1 MKKTAVQFFKFG
13 LVGASNT
20 IIGYLIYASSLKVL
34 RLMDLWPSVD
44 IYISQFIMFVL
55 SVAWSFYWN
64 NRFVFKKEEETERNI
79 GKALV
84 KTYISYAF
92 TSLILSELLLM
103 VWVEILGINDYVA
116 PILSL
121 IITVPLNFVIQKFW
135 AFKDKKNEREV

>member
-1 MKKTAVQFFKFG
+1 MKKTVVQFFKFG

-20 IIGYLIYASSLKVL
+20 VIGYLIYAASLKVL
-34 RLMDLWPSVD
+34 RLLNLWPSID

>member
-1 MKKTAVQFFKFG
+1 MKKTVVQFFKFG

-20 IIGYLIYASSLKVL
+20 VIGYLIYAASLKVL
-34 RLMDLWPSVD
+34 RLLNLWPSID

-64 NRFVFKKEEETERNI
+64 NRFVFKKEEKTERNI
-79 GKALV
+79 GKALI

-135 AFKDKKNEREV
+135 AFKDKKNEKEN

>member
-1 MKKTAVQFFKFG
+1 MKKTVVQFLKFG

-20 IIGYLIYASSLKVL
+20 VIGYLIYAASLKVL
-34 RLMDLWPSVD
+34 RLLNLWPSID
-44 IYISQFIMFVL
+44 IYISQFIMFIL

-79 GKALV
+79 GKALI
-84 KTYISYAF
+84 KTYVSYAF

-103 VWVEILGINDYVA
+103 VWVKILGVNDYVA

-135 AFKDKKNEREV
+135 AFKDKKNEKEI

>member
-1 MKKTAVQFFKFG
+1 MKKTIIQFFKFG

-20 IIGYLIYASSLKVL
+20 LIGYLIYVVALKLLRVL
-34 RLMDLWPSVD
+34 NLWPTID
-44 IYISQFIMFVL
+44 IYIAQFIMFAL

-64 NRFVFKKEEETERNI
+64 NRFVFKKEEEAERNI
-79 GKALV
+79 GEALI
-84 KTYISYAF
+84 KTYVSYAF

-103 VWVEILGINDYVA
+103 VWVKILGVNDYVA

-135 AFKDKKNEREV
+135 AFKDKKNEKEA

>member
-1 MKKTAVQFFKFG
+1 MKKTVVQFLKFG

-20 IIGYLIYASSLKVL
+20 VIGYLIYVASLKVL
-34 RLMDLWPSVD
+34 RFLNLWPSID

-64 NRFVFKKEEETERNI
+64 NRFVFKKEEETERNL
-79 GKALV
+79 GKALI
-84 KTYISYAF
+84 KTYVSYAF

-103 VWVEILGINDYVA
+103 VWVKILGVNDYVA
-116 PILSL
+116 PILNL

-135 AFKDKKNEREV
+135 AFKDKKNEKEI

>member
-1 MKKTAVQFFKFG
+1 MKKTVVQFLKFG

-20 IIGYLIYASSLKVL
+20 LIGYLIYAASLKVL
-34 RLMDLWPSVD
+34 RLLNLWPSID
-44 IYISQFIMFVL
+44 IYVSQFIMFIL

-79 GKALV
+79 GKALM
-84 KTYISYAF
+84 KTYVSYAF

-103 VWVEILGINDYVA
+103 LWVNILSINDYVA

-135 AFKDKKNEREV
+135 AFKDKKNEKEA

>member
-1 MKKTAVQFFKFG
+1 MKKTVVQFLKFG

-20 IIGYLIYASSLKVL
+20 VIGYLIYAASLKVL
-34 RLMDLWPSVD
+34 RLLNLWPSID

-64 NRFVFKKEEETERNI
+64 NRFVFKKEEETERNL
-79 GKALV
+79 GKALI
-84 KTYISYAF
+84 KTYVSYAF

-103 VWVEILGINDYVA
+103 VWVKILGVNDYVA

-135 AFKDKKNEREV
+135 AFKDKKNEKEI

>member
-1 MKKTAVQFFKFG
+1 MKKTVVQFFKFG

-34 RLMDLWPSVD
+34 RLMDLWPSID

-79 GKALV
+79 GKALI
-84 KTYISYAF
+84 KTYVSYVF

-103 VWVEILGINDYVA
+103 VWVKILGVNDYVA

>member
-1 MKKTAVQFFKFG
+1 MKKTVVQFLKFG

-20 IIGYLIYASSLKVL
+20 VIGYLIYAASLKVL
-34 RLMDLWPSVD
+34 RLLNLWPSID

-79 GKALV
+79 GKALI
-84 KTYISYAF
+84 KTYVSYAF

-103 VWVEILGINDYVA
+103 VWVKILGVNDYVA

-135 AFKDKKNEREV
+135 AFKDKKNEKEI

>member
-1 MKKTAVQFFKFG
+1 MKKTVVQFFKFG

-20 IIGYLIYASSLKVL
+20 VIGYLIYAASLKVL
-34 RLMDLWPSVD
+34 RLLNLWPSID

-64 NRFVFKKEEETERNI
+64 NRFVFKKEEETERSI

-135 AFKDKKNEREV
+135 AFKDKKNEKEN